1 MEDENDAETSS
12 FGTKDIGCCGGF
24 SFLWNNI
31 TGPGMVS
38 LIIIYH
44 YAGYVYAT
52 LLIVL
57 FGLMSGLAASFLC
70 EAMASIKGNDR
81 FQSRVEMMSIA
92 RLSLPRYAYYCTLM
106 IFIFNLLIQN
116 ISAIVESAQTTDAT
130 IVAIFGKSCGA
141 EIFPNQTFTC
151 VGGGNFINT
160 TSHYC

>member
-1 MEDENDAETSS
+1 
-12 FGTKDIGCCGGF
+12 
-24 SFLWNNI
+24 
-31 TGPGMVS
+31 MVS

-44 YAGYVYAT
+44 YAGYVNAT

-106 IFIFNLLIQN
+106 IFIFNLLRDLSKSN
-116 ISAIVESAQTTDAT
+116 IYLCWWWWSKFHQYNSDHH
-130 IVAIFGKSCGA
+130 C
-141 EIFPNQTFTC
+141 
-151 VGGGNFINT
+151 
-160 TSHYC
+160 